1 MGNRSHSQKITL
13 VSTGFFVPSVYSAP
27 VARKPDPAQVPLPF
41 DVAEGDEAPAVAGEN
56 DGKPTTASVAAEKAV
71 ERRGRPRKWESDA
84 ERKRAYRERL
94 AADFAEPDR
103 LRRELRNERRRVAAR
118 DRELAQLRGD
128 LERSKAEIVA
138 LGREKEDLVENQAS
152 LEQRLGFFEAKA
164 SRAEKRLSEELR
176 KDPKHPFH
184 GRS

>member
-1 MGNRSHSQKITL
+1 
-13 VSTGFFVPSVYSAP
+13 
-27 VARKPDPAQVPLPF
+27 VARTPDPTEVPLPF
-41 DVAEGDEAPAVAGEN
+41 DLDDGDKAPAVAGEN
-56 DGKPTTASVAAEKAV
+56 DGKPTSASVAAEKAV

-128 LERSKAEIVA
+128 LERNEAEIVA

-164 SRAEKRLSEELR
+164 ARSRGSRYGFLS
-176 KDPKHPFH
+176 
-184 GRS
+184 

>member
-1 MGNRSHSQKITL
+1 VCTC
-13 VSTGFFVPSVYSAP
+13 FFVPSIYSAAM
-27 VARKPDPAQVPLPF
+27 ARKPDPAQVPLPF
-41 DVAEGDEAPAVAGEN
+41 DVADGDEALPVVVEPEVAPASAG
-56 DGKPTTASVAAEKAV
+56 VVAEKAE

-103 LRRELRNERRRVAAR
+103 LRRELRNERRRVASR
-118 DRELAQLRGD
+118 DRQLARLRRD
-128 LERSKAEIVA
+128 LERTEAEIA
-138 LGREKEDLVENQAS
+138 TLGREKEDLVENQAG
-152 LEQRLGFFEAKA
+152 LEQRLEFFEAKA
-164 SRAEKRLSEELR
+164 ARAEKRLSDELR